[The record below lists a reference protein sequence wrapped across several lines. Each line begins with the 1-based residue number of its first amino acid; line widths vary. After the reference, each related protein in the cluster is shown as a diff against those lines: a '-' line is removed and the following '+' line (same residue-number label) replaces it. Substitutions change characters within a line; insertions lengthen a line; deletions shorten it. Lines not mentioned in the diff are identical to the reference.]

1 MCLAMPG
8 QIISITDNSD
18 PLARSGCVNFSGI
31 RKTISLAY
39 VPEAKLHDYVIVHA
53 GVALSVL
60 DEEEACESLRAFEQL
75 AEFQQAL

>member
-18 PLARSGCVNFSGI
+18 PLTRSGCVNFSGI

-60 DEEEACESLRAFEQL
+60 DEEDAYESLQAFEAL